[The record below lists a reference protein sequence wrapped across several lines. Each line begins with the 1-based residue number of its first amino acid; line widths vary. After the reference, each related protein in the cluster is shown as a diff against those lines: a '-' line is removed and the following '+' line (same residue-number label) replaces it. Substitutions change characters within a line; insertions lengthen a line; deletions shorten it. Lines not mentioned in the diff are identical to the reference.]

1 MSKFL
6 RIKCEDCGN
15 EQVVFNHPA
24 MVVRCLVCG
33 KTVLEPKGGK
43 GHLNPK
49 TRIVEVLE

>member
-15 EQVVFNHPA
+15 EQVVFNHPSS
-24 MVVRCLVCG
+24 VVRCLVCG
-33 KTVLEPKGGK
+33 KTVVEPKGGK
-43 GHLNPK
+43 GSVK